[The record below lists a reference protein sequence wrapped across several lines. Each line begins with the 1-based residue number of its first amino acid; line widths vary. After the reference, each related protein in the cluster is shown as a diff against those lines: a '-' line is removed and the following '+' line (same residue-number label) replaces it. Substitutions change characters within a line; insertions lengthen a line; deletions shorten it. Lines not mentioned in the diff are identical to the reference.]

1 MIDSC
6 LERNRKAI
14 ILDKV
19 MVNADTT
26 SQYLAVVPEDIKAY
40 AATHFQT
47 IAGSTNKIVTDQSSH
62 NFNPNWNEWQ
72 CYYEP
77 L

>member
-19 MVNADTT
+19 IVNADTP
-26 SQYLAVVPEDIKAY
+26 SQYLALVPDDIKAY
-40 AATHFQT
+40 TATHFQT
-47 IAGSTNKIVTDQSSH
+47 IASSTNR
-62 NFNPNWNEWQ
+62 
-72 CYYEP
+72 
-77 L
+77 